1 MNNRFT
7 NHRKEQT
14 MTKTKEPRSI
24 EEIEANYFAGQVEQL
39 SEDAAH
45 EFEFSDKL
53 LKKIISEDRQPSFSE
68 MQFFKRKFDWS
79 ESEVTRQRRRLTNV
93 MRLQAI
99 AGKKKDREALE
110 QERQTSSEILEREGP
125 KLEKEIAKLTR
136 QKEQLEKAV
145 SNAMRRSGEVAEA
158 LEKLRSPELLRTDV
172 LENYNARKRHFGAGP
187 QSRMNALAI
196 EIRHRQICLNR
207 PDDMTE
213 QVWLDSIRMLA
224 PKAVARNTE
233 STFARYE
240 LTEHWSDAQ
249 ATMREE
255 IQSMKAEVATLESQ
269 RASFDEEQ
277 KRVAE
282 LYILEAN

>member
-45 EFEFSDKL
+45 EFEFADKL

-240 LTEHWSDAQ
+240 LTEHWPAAQ
-249 ATMREE
+249 ATMMEE
-255 IQSMKAEVATLESQ
+255 IETMQAEVDALELQ
-269 RASFDEEQ
+269 RAAFDEEQ
-277 KRVAE
+277 KMVAE
-282 LYILEAN
+282 LYIVENE

>member
-1 MNNRFT
+1 V
-7 NHRKEQT
+7 
-14 MTKTKEPRSI
+14 TKTKEPRSI

-45 EFEFSDKL
+45 EFEFADKL
-53 LKKIISEDRQPSFSE
+53 LKKIIAEDRTPSFTE

-79 ESEVTRQRRRLTNV
+79 ESEVTRQRRRMSNV
-93 MRLQAI
+93 LRLQSI
-99 AGKKKDREALE
+99 AGKKADREALE
-110 QERQTSSEILEREGP
+110 QECQTANEIA
-125 KLEKEIAKLTR
+125 EKEVPRLNEQIAKLER
-136 QKEQLEKAV
+136 QRNQLEKSA
-145 SNAMRRSGEVAEA
+145 SNATRRCAEVAEA
-158 LEKLRSPELLRTDV
+158 LSRLRSPELLRADV
-172 LENYNARKRHFGAGP
+172 LESFNERKRHFGAGP
-187 QSRMNALAI
+187 QTRMNALAI

>member
-1 MNNRFT
+1 V
-7 NHRKEQT
+7 
-14 MTKTKEPRSI
+14 TKTKEPRSI

-45 EFEFSDKL
+45 EFEFADKL

-145 SNAMRRSGEVAEA
+145 SNAMRRSGEVQEA
-158 LEKLRSPELLRTDV
+158 LEQLRKPELQRQDV
-172 LENYNARKRHFGAGP
+172 FEVFNARKRHFGAGP

-207 PDDMTE
+207 PDDMDE
-213 QVWLDSIRMLA
+213 QTWLDSIRMLA
-224 PKAVARNTE
+224 PKAVSRNTE
-233 STFARYE
+233 STFARWE
-240 LTEHWSDAQ
+240 LTEHWPAVEAD
-249 ATMREE
+249 MREE
-255 IQSMKAEVATLESQ
+255 IESMKAEIATLESQ
-269 RASFDEEQ
+269 RVAFDEEQ
-277 KRVAE
+277 KSVTDFYVE
-282 LYILEAN
+282 ESK